1 MSFRP
6 TRWSLVLRA
15 ADSGDAGQR
24 ALAELC
30 ATYWPPVYHYFR
42 RTTGDRHRAEDLTQ
56 SLFERLLAKQSL
68 AEVDPARGRFRS
80 WLLACASHHLAN
92 TNEAERAQKRGGG
105 AATFALDAGPEE
117 ARLAEQ
123 VPDPAERPEQAF
135 TRRWIA
141 TLVDRTLLVLQQ
153 EFARRGRERL
163 FAAARP
169 FVDLDHDPGPMRAA
183 AAAAG
188 VPEGAFK
195 VAVHRLRERL
205 RERIQAEVR
214 QTVGASDE
222 AGDELRLLLELSGG
236 VVRPG
241 PRSAG
246 GISTPSR

>member
-15 ADSGDAGQR
+15 ADRGDEGQR

-56 SLFERLLAKQSL
+56 GLFERLLAKQSL

-92 TNEAERAQKRGGG
+92 TNETERAQKRGG
-105 AATFALDAGPEE
+105 AALTFALDAGPEE

-141 TLVDRTLLVLQQ
+141 AVVDRTLQVLQQ

-169 FVDLDHDPGPMRAA
+169 FVDLNHDPGPMRAP

-188 VPEGAFK
+188 GPEGAFK
-195 VAVHRLRERL
+195 VAVHRLRERFHEAL
-205 RERIQAEVR
+205 RRELAN
-214 QTVGASDE
+214 TVDADGDVD
-222 AGDELRLLLELSGG
+222 DELAHLLAVLR
-236 VVRPG
+236 RP
-241 PRSAG
+241 
-246 GISTPSR
+246 

>member
-15 ADSGDAGQR
+15 ADSGDDGQR

-30 ATYWPPVYHYFR
+30 GTYWPPVYHYFR

-56 SLFERLLAKQSL
+56 SLFERLLAKQAL

-105 AATFALDAGPEE
+105 ARTFALDAGPEE

-141 TLVDRTLLVLQQ
+141 AVVDRTLQVLQQ

-169 FVDLDHDPGPMRAA
+169 FVDLDHDPGPMREA

-188 VPEGAFK
+188 VNEGAFK
-195 VAVHRLRERL
+195 VAVHRLRERFHEAL
-205 RERIQAEVR
+205 RRELAC
-214 QTVGASDE
+214 TVDADDDVD
-222 AGDELRLLLELSGG
+222 DELAHLLTVLR
-236 VVRPG
+236 RP
-241 PRSAG
+241 
-246 GISTPSR
+246 

>member
-15 ADSGDAGQR
+15 ADDGDAGQQ
-24 ALAELC
+24 AMAELC

-56 SLFERLLAKQSL
+56 GLFERLLAKRSL
-68 AEVDPARGRFRS
+68 AEADPLRGRFRN

-92 TNEAERAQKRGGG
+92 VNEAERALKRGGG
-105 AATFALDAGPEE
+105 AVTFALDAGPEE
-117 ARLAEQ
+117 ARLAQQ

-141 TLVDRTLLVLQQ
+141 AVVDRTLLVLQQ

-169 FVDLDHDPGPMRAA
+169 FVDLDQDPGPMREA

-188 VPEGAFK
+188 VHEGAFK
-195 VAVHRLRERL
+195 VAVHRLRERFHEAL
-205 RERIQAEVR
+205 RAELAR
-214 QTVGASDE
+214 TVDTDDDVD
-222 AGDELRLLLELSGG
+222 DELAHLLDLLR
-236 VVRPG
+236 RP
-241 PRSAG
+241 
-246 GISTPSR
+246 

>member
-15 ADSGDAGQR
+15 ADRGDEGQR

-56 SLFERLLAKQSL
+56 GLFERLLAKQSL

-92 TNEAERAQKRGGG
+92 TNEAERAQKRGG
-105 AATFALDAGPEE
+105 AAVAFALDAGPEE

-141 TLVDRTLLVLQQ
+141 AVVDRTLQVLQQ
-153 EFARRGRERL
+153 EFASRGRERL

-169 FVDLDHDPGPMRAA
+169 FVDLDHQPGPMRAA

-188 VPEGAFK
+188 VNEGAFK
-195 VAVHRLRERL
+195 VAVHRLREHFHEAL
-205 RERIQAEVR
+205 RRELAC
-214 QTVGASDE
+214 TVDADGDVD
-222 AGDELRLLLELSGG
+222 DELAHLLAVLR
-236 VVRPG
+236 RP
-241 PRSAG
+241 
-246 GISTPSR
+246 